1 MKKNYRETIKRT
13 SAVKRLSTT
22 NLAGLIDKRQR
33 CLLQLRDLGHKQS
46 ELITGGEMGPLL
58 RLIAV
63 KNQLI
68 AALQTI
74 ERELAPYH
82 AQDPE
87 QRDWPTAAE
96 RAKSAQQAESCR
108 QLLDEVMALERQN
121 EQEMIDRRDKVATQL
136 QAAQAAST
144 ARGAY
149 QAHQHTTPQ
158 GPHSNHRAT
167 IIPLANDQGQ
177 QLDLHSD
184 A

>member
-1 MKKNYRETIKRT
+1 VTQH
-13 SAVKRLSTT
+13 STA
-22 NLAGLIDKRQR
+22 NLADLIDKRQR

-46 ELITGGEMGPLL
+46 TLIASGEMGPLL
-58 RLIAV
+58 RLITV

-74 ERELAPYH
+74 EQELAPYH

-87 QRDWPTAAE
+87 ERDWPTAAA

-108 QLLDEVMALERQN
+108 QLLDEVMALERKN
-121 EQEMIDRRDKVATQL
+121 EQEMIDRRDQVATQL
-136 QAAQAAST
+136 QVAQAANT

-158 GPHSNHRAT
+158 GPHTRHHT
-167 IIPLANDQGQ
+167 TVVPLANAPGQ
-177 QLDLHSD
+177 QLDLQTD
-184 A
+184 T